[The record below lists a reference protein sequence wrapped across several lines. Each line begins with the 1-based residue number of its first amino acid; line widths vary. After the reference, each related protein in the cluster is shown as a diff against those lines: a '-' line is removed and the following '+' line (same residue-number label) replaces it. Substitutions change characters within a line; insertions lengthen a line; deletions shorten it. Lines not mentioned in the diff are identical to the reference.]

1 MGPKMRLCG
10 AEWLTRVAKWAKM
23 EIPQIKGRVVSVYGK
38 TRKENVG
45 AKTMFIGKFTNSIDS
60 KSRLI
65 IPSKFRD
72 ELGCRCVVAQ
82 SLDKCLTIST
92 IEEWEKFLL
101 KLDELPN
108 SNPEARMIKRF
119 FNQSAAVCDV
129 DKQGRV
135 TIPNELKEYAG
146 INKELITIGNSHN
159 IEVWSQEFW
168 DTHAFAEAGEDMTA
182 SKINASE
189 IAEKLEKFNF

>member
-1 MGPKMRLCG
+1 MF
-10 AEWLTRVAKWAKM
+10 V
-23 EIPQIKGRVVSVYGK
+23 GK
-38 TRKENVG
+38 YQ
-45 AKTMFIGKFTNSIDS
+45 NSIDG

-72 ELGCRCVVAQ
+72 ELGPRCVVAQ

-92 IEEWEKFLL
+92 MEEWEKFLA
-101 KLDELPN
+101 ELNQLPM
-108 SNPEARMIKRF
+108 SNPEARMIRRY

-135 TIPNELKEYAG
+135 TIPQELREYAG
-146 INKELITIGNSHN
+146 ITKELVTIGNINN
-159 IEVWSQEFW
+159 IEVWSKEHW
-168 DTHAFAEAGEDMTA
+168 DKDAFAQAGENVKAGD
-182 SKINASE
+182 INASE

>member
-1 MGPKMRLCG
+1 MF
-10 AEWLTRVAKWAKM
+10 V
-23 EIPQIKGRVVSVYGK
+23 GK
-38 TRKENVG
+38 YQ
-45 AKTMFIGKFTNSIDS
+45 NSIDS

-92 IEEWEKFLL
+92 MEEWEKFLM
-101 KLDELPN
+101 ELNQLPT
-108 SNPEARMIKRF
+108 SNPEARMIRRY

-135 TIPNELKEYAG
+135 TLPQELRQYAG
-146 INKELITIGNSHN
+146 INKELVTIGNINN
-159 IEVWSQEFW
+159 IEVWSKEYW
-168 DTHAFAEAGEDMTA
+168 ETEAFTQAGENVTA
-182 SKINASE
+182 EEINASE
-189 IAEKLEKFNF
+189 IAAKLEKFNF